1 MPRIEPLKNTSAEGA
16 TFPNSLNAIGRC
28 SAGEDFFAD
37 NFIVRGGKVITGM
50 DEIRDDIEATIIE
63 GDCLEQ
69 EIDMNIEKL
78 NETKIIE

>member
-1 MPRIEPLKNTSAEGA
+1 
-16 TFPNSLNAIGRC
+16 
-28 SAGEDFFAD
+28 
-37 NFIVRGGKVITGM
+37 M